1 MDLQFLS
8 ICKSL
13 TDESS
18 ARQKLEQMPGLIQYS
33 KLKYFSVVMEPFLQG
48 ILMSVATNS
57 LSKYLILF
65 ERNTYFLHFFIKK
78 LRQKN
83 SIEISSSMGR
93 TLFGVIDTTGILQ
106 YGQVFIQYSKNIN
119 YKNYCKNNVFNIV

>member
-78 LRQKN
+78 LR
-83 SIEISSSMGR
+83 
-93 TLFGVIDTTGILQ
+93 
-106 YGQVFIQYSKNIN
+106 
-119 YKNYCKNNVFNIV
+119 